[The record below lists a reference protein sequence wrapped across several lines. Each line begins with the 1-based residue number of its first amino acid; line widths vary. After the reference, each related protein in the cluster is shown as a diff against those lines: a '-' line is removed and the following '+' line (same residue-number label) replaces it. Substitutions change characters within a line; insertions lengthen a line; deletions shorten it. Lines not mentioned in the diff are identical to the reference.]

1 MNNFFLL
8 NEAIDIT
15 NFNDFKS
22 GISELIAIE
31 KQHNDTFLKHE
42 SLYHLAIIGNLYA
55 NFGYEE
61 QVISTF
67 IEQLSPTTNYI
78 SNEAFFDS
86 EYPNETNAF
95 LGIDFST
102 QNISPNKQIT
112 NDAAYKKWCLEIS
125 TNFDKLLNM
134 VGLHKYTP
142 NFKKDFDSLSK
153 DAQRSIIEGFEK
165 AKNRHLLT
173 PFYPDTKVI
182 KDVSLDKSICKVWE
196 LRIYTPIALRVYFN
210 ETQKIVYLASI
221 EQKSNPNQNEDIT
234 KAQNLLKNLLN
245 LS

>member
-78 SNEAFFDS
+78 SNEAFFIANT
-86 EYPNETNAF
+86 PT
-95 LGIDFST
+95 
-102 QNISPNKQIT
+102 KQM
-112 NDAAYKKWCLEIS
+112 L
-125 TNFDKLLNM
+125 F
-134 VGLHKYTP
+134 
-142 NFKKDFDSLSK
+142 
-153 DAQRSIIEGFEK
+153 
-165 AKNRHLLT
+165 
-173 PFYPDTKVI
+173 
-182 KDVSLDKSICKVWE
+182 
-196 LRIYTPIALRVYFN
+196 
-210 ETQKIVYLASI
+210 
-221 EQKSNPNQNEDIT
+221 
-234 KAQNLLKNLLN
+234 
-245 LS
+245 